1 MWKRW
6 RLLNATDFQ
15 SLMCPCFTFCR
26 IFGIFPYKINISTFK
41 CSRPCYILS
50 TIITCFSC
58 VYVIV
63 HINNILLS
71 GGISYGDV
79 TMNLNAVTYFAL
91 SGLMIIIM
99 YILIIPRMQVLQTI
113 LRISSKLIPSK
124 SYQQLSRLIHVKD
137 ILGTILTIIEMF
149 LFFSKTNMFKF
160 TFSNILLI
168 LFAIYLEMVI
178 FLTNMLYVN
187 CVCVLKTCFKSINDK
202 LTYLQR
208 IVVDDIKSISV
219 YKLFCQG
226 NLFLLLEIRTL
237 KKQHLIVSETVHM
250 LNMIFGLQLIIIISQ
265 IFINVT
271 FELYTY
277 VVRWQHGLLITLDWQ
292 FLDVFS
298 TSMIHYLSKIIL
310 LAWACESNKNQAKE
324 IGVTLHEILNS
335 TTDKEI
341 KNEVIKLFK
350 KIYTSLLSRH
360 VVFECNLYVC
370 NIYFCVK
377 KEILI

>member
-1 MWKRW
+1 
-6 RLLNATDFQ
+6 
-15 SLMCPCFTFCR
+15 
-26 IFGIFPYKINISTFK
+26 
-41 CSRPCYILS
+41 
-50 TIITCFSC
+50 
-58 VYVIV
+58 
-63 HINNILLS
+63 
-71 GGISYGDV
+71 
-79 TMNLNAVTYFAL
+79 MNLNAVTYFAL

-341 KNEVIKLFK
+341 KNELHLF
-350 KIYTSLLSRH
+350 SLQILH
-360 VVFECNLYVC
+360 CK
-370 NIYFCVK
+370 NIFMTKGVTVDAT
-377 KEILI
+377 LLTAVSN